1 MSEEAAKAAENK
13 ETAKAAEAKQAA
25 KAAEKKEAVKATE
38 AKEPA
43 KTAEKKEAVKA
54 TEAKQAAKPAEVK
67 ETRKEKK
74 SKSGTAK
81 LDKLVDE
88 IGSLTVLELAELVET
103 LKERFSIQA
112 VAVSSVPAAGPL
124 AEAPAEKSEFDIVL
138 TDVGVKKLQ
147 VLKEVRSVTGLGLKE
162 AKELIDN
169 LPGTVKE
176 AAGKEEAEEIKKKLE
191 SVGAK
196 VELK

>member
-1 MSEEAAKAAENK
+1 MSEEAVKAK
-13 ETAKAAEAKQAA
+13 ETKETKEAKKAKGTKEAA
-25 KAAEKKEAVKATE
+25 TAVAEKKEEKKVKKVKA
-38 AKEPA
+38 
-43 KTAEKKEAVKA
+43 
-54 TEAKQAAKPAEVK
+54 
-67 ETRKEKK
+67 
-74 SKSGTAK
+74 GTVK

-112 VAVSSVPAAGPL
+112 VAVAPAAAAGAAAGAS
-124 AEAPAEKSEFDIVL
+124 AEVVAEKNEFDIVL
-138 TDVGVKKLQ
+138 TDVGGQKLQ
-147 VLKEVRSVTGLGLKE
+147 VLKEVRSVTSLGLKE
-162 AKELIDN
+162 AKDLIDN

>member
-1 MSEEAAKAAENK
+1 MSEEAVKARETK
-13 ETAKAAEAKQAA
+13 ETKEAKKAKGTKEAA
-25 KAAEKKEAVKATE
+25 TVVAEKKEEKKVKKVKA
-38 AKEPA
+38 
-43 KTAEKKEAVKA
+43 
-54 TEAKQAAKPAEVK
+54 
-67 ETRKEKK
+67 
-74 SKSGTAK
+74 GTVK

-112 VAVSSVPAAGPL
+112 IAVAPAAAAG
-124 AEAPAEKSEFDIVL
+124 APAEVVAEKNEFDIVL
-138 TDVGVKKLQ
+138 TDVGGQKLQ
-147 VLKEVRSVTGLGLKE
+147 VLKEVRSVTSLGLKE
-162 AKELIDN
+162 AKDLIDN

>member
-1 MSEEAAKAAENK
+1 MSEEAVKAK
-13 ETAKAAEAKQAA
+13 ETKETKEAKKAKGTKEAA
-25 KAAEKKEAVKATE
+25 TAVAEKKEEKKVKKVKADT
-38 AKEPA
+38 
-43 KTAEKKEAVKA
+43 V
-54 TEAKQAAKPAEVK
+54 
-67 ETRKEKK
+67 
-74 SKSGTAK
+74 K

-112 VAVSSVPAAGPL
+112 VAVAPAAAAGAAAGAS
-124 AEAPAEKSEFDIVL
+124 AEVVAEKNEFDIVL
-138 TDVGVKKLQ
+138 TDVGGQKLQ
-147 VLKEVRSVTGLGLKE
+147 VLKEVRSVTSLGLKE
-162 AKELIDN
+162 AKDLIDN

-176 AAGKEEAEEIKKKLE
+176 AAAKEEAEEIKKKLE

>member
-1 MSEEAAKAAENK
+1 MSEEAVKAK
-13 ETAKAAEAKQAA
+13 ETKETKEAKKAKGTKEAA
-25 KAAEKKEAVKATE
+25 TAVAEKKEEKKVKKVKA
-38 AKEPA
+38 
-43 KTAEKKEAVKA
+43 
-54 TEAKQAAKPAEVK
+54 
-67 ETRKEKK
+67 
-74 SKSGTAK
+74 GTVK

-88 IGSLTVLELAELVET
+88 IGSLTVIELAELVET

-112 VAVSSVPAAGPL
+112 VAVAPAAAAGAAAGAS
-124 AEAPAEKSEFDIVL
+124 AEVVAEKNEFDIVL
-138 TDVGVKKLQ
+138 TDVGGQKLQ
-147 VLKEVRSVTGLGLKE
+147 VLKEVRSVTSLGLKE
-162 AKELIDN
+162 AKDLIDN

>member
-1 MSEEAAKAAENK
+1 MSEEAVKARETK
-13 ETAKAAEAKQAA
+13 ETKEAKKAKGTKEAA
-25 KAAEKKEAVKATE
+25 TAVAEKKEEKKVKKVKA
-38 AKEPA
+38 
-43 KTAEKKEAVKA
+43 
-54 TEAKQAAKPAEVK
+54 
-67 ETRKEKK
+67 
-74 SKSGTAK
+74 GTVK

-112 VAVSSVPAAGPL
+112 VAVAPAAAAG
-124 AEAPAEKSEFDIVL
+124 AAAGAPAEVVAEKNEFDIVL
-138 TDVGVKKLQ
+138 TDVGGQKLQ
-147 VLKEVRSVTGLGLKE
+147 VLKEVRSVTSLGLKE
-162 AKELIDN
+162 AKDLIDN

>member
-1 MSEEAAKAAENK
+1 MSEEAVKAK
-13 ETAKAAEAKQAA
+13 ETKETKEAKKAKGTKEAA
-25 KAAEKKEAVKATE
+25 TAVAEKKEEKKVKKVKA
-38 AKEPA
+38 
-43 KTAEKKEAVKA
+43 
-54 TEAKQAAKPAEVK
+54 
-67 ETRKEKK
+67 
-74 SKSGTAK
+74 GTVK

-112 VAVSSVPAAGPL
+112 VAVAPAAAAG
-124 AEAPAEKSEFDIVL
+124 AAAGAPAEVVAEKNEFDIVL
-138 TDVGVKKLQ
+138 TDVGGQKLQ
-147 VLKEVRSVTGLGLKE
+147 VLKEVRSVTSLGLKE
-162 AKELIDN
+162 AKDLIDN